1 MDVNARIRAARIAAG
16 FRSAQEAA
24 RRFGWTPSTYASHE
38 NGQTRTPSLEVIEAY
53 AAAFKVAPEYLAFG
67 SNSKSETS
75 IPVLG
80 VVGAGDHV
88 NIIPEDGNAIDWLTG
103 PPLRLFAVIVKG
115 GSMEPVYREGDAL
128 FFAPPTSRTA
138 AVGHDCVVVTEN
150 EKAYIKHL
158 KRGASF
164 GRYDLL
170 SYNAVEPIRDVV
182 VRWAA
187 PISWIR
193 RATR

>member
-1 MDVNARIRAARIAAG
+1 MRAKPCEGLHAASCDLPRGSGGGSSADATSTEILSIVNRTSVGPFSNHWRMDVNARIRAARIAAG

-128 FFAPPTSRTA
+128 FRSADFAH
-138 AVGHDCVVVTEN
+138 G
-150 EKAYIKHL
+150 
-158 KRGASF
+158 G
-164 GRYDLL
+164 GR
-170 SYNAVEPIRDVV
+170 P
-182 VRWAA
+182 
-187 PISWIR
+187 
-193 RATR
+193 